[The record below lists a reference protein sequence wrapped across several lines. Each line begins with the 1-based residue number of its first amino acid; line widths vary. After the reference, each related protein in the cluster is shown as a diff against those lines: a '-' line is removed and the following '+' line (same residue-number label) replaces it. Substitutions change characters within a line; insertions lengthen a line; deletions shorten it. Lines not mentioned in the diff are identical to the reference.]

1 MAFYNQSVSAVR
13 EGRRRL
19 EALNIPT
26 KRPSDYFCENVKTD
40 MHMNRVSPPSVSII
54 QPQKCSHTSYLYCV
68 YSSSHRL
75 RIGYCWKKRR

>member
-40 MHMNRVSPPSVSII
+40 MGLGA
-54 QPQKCSHTSYLYCV
+54 CSL
-68 YSSSHRL
+68 
-75 RIGYCWKKRR
+75 

>member
-19 EALNIPT
+19 EALNVPT

-40 MHMNRVSPPSVSII
+40 MHMNRVGQHLNSTI
-54 QPQKCSHTSYLYCV
+54 QQL
-68 YSSSHRL
+68 L
-75 RIGYCWKKRR
+75 F